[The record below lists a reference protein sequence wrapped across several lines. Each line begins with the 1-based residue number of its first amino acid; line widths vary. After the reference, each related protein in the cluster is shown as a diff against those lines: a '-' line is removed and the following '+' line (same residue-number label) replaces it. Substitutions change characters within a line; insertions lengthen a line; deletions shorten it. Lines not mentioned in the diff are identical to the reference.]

1 MTESH
6 REEGTTMTTAKIAS
20 GVQKQ
25 VYATHPTE
33 MAGLGTAE
41 LRDRFVLDDLF
52 AVGEARWVLT
62 HHDRILIGAA
72 MPDGGRIE
80 LAAPHEIRASH
91 FCDRREIGIVCLS
104 GSGVVVADGEQLALD
119 AEDIAYVGQGTKEVS
134 VGGDAVFY
142 MISAPAHLTHP
153 TRVGRRGDVETMEV
167 GDADKASLRTI
178 RKYILPGGI
187 DSCEIAMGITTLEPG
202 SVWNTMPCHIHD
214 RRTEVY
220 LYFDLPED
228 ERVVHLCGEP
238 QNTRS
243 LVLADRQAVISPPWS
258 IHTGAGTAPYKFVWS
273 TAGENLAWDD
283 MDPVATE
290 SLK

>member
-1 MTESH
+1 M
-6 REEGTTMTTAKIAS
+6 RADDTT
-20 GVQKQ
+20 GVRRQ

-33 MAGLGTAE
+33 MAGLSTPE
-41 LRDRFVLDDLF
+41 LRHRFVLDDLF
-52 AVGEARWVLT
+52 SPGEVRWVLT
-62 HHDRILIGAA
+62 HHDRILIGGA
-72 MPDGGRIE
+72 MPGGATIE
-80 LAAPHEIRASH
+80 LAPPHEIRATA

-104 GSGVVVADGEQLALD
+104 GSGVVVADGEELTLGT
-119 AEDIAYVGQGTKEVS
+119 EDIAYVGQGTTSVS

-142 MISAPAHLTHP
+142 MISAPAHLKHP
-153 TRVGRRGDVETMEV
+153 TRVGRRGDAETLEV
-167 GDADKASLRTI
+167 GERDKASFRTI
-178 RKYILPGGI
+178 RKYVLPGGI

-202 SVWNTMPCHIHD
+202 NVWNTMPCHIHD

-238 QNTRS
+238 QSTRS
-243 LVLADRQAVISPPWS
+243 LVVANRQAVISPPWS

-283 MDPVATE
+283 MDPVATHT
-290 SLK
+290 LR